1 MNMNISSVP
10 KINKK
15 IIVKDVEYTPNKI
28 KVNDLLKG
36 KIDNLPEARS
46 RMISIFL
53 SSTFSGIFQ
62 RFFCSYV

>member
-1 MNMNISSVP
+1 MKN
-10 KINKK
+10 
-15 IIVKDVEYTPNKI
+15 DGI

-53 SSTFSGIFQ
+53 SSTFSGFYIEINA
-62 RFFCSYV
+62 